1 MPKHKLP
8 RKSTHIDMTAMCDVA
23 FLLLTF
29 FMLATKFKPDEP
41 VVVKTPSSI
50 SDIIMPENSIL
61 LTVDPSGKVFFD
73 YDNKKAKAL
82 LIDRV
87 NTEKGLG
94 LTDAEKESF
103 KRGASF
109 GLSFTQMKSYLAVD
123 PINQKNYT
131 FTGIPIDTTSYMP
144 DKNELAYWVQTAR
157 SAGQETG
164 TPPRICI
171 KCDASTVYP
180 RVRDVIK
187 TLTKNHIDR
196 FNLVTSL
203 EAIPAGTAAAIEHDA
218 NMAQSNKTPAKTK

>member
-1 MPKHKLP
+1 MPKFKLP

-73 YDNKKAKAL
+73 YDNKKAKAI
-82 LIDRV
+82 LIETV
-87 NTEKGLG
+87 NKEKGLG
-94 LTDAEKESF
+94 LTDTEKESF

-109 GLSFTQMKSYLAVD
+109 GLPFNQMKAYLAID
-123 PINQKNYT
+123 PINQKNYP
-131 FTGIPIDTTSYMP
+131 FTGIPIDTTTYLAST
-144 DKNELAYWVQTAR
+144 NELAYWVQAAR
-157 SAGQETG
+157 TAGQETG
-164 TPPRICI
+164 HPPRICI

-180 RVRDVIK
+180 RVKDVIK
-187 TLTKNHIDR
+187 TLTKNKIDR

-203 EAIPAGTAAAIEHDA
+203 EAIPTGTAAAMERDA
-218 NMAQSNKTPAKTK
+218 STSSGNNAKPNK

>member
-1 MPKHKLP
+1 MAKHKLP

-73 YDNKKAKAL
+73 YDNKKAKAI
-82 LIDRV
+82 LIDKV
-87 NTEKGLG
+87 NTEKGLN

-103 KRGASF
+103 ERGASF
-109 GLSFTQMKSYLAVD
+109 GLPFNQMKAYLAID
-123 PINQKNYT
+123 PINQKEYK
-131 FTGIPIDTTSYMP
+131 FTGIPIDTTTYMANV
-144 DKNELAYWVQTAR
+144 NELAYWVQAAR
-157 SAGQETG
+157 TAGQETG

-171 KCDASTVYP
+171 KCDASTVYT
-180 RVRDVIK
+180 RVKDVIK
-187 TLTKNHIDR
+187 TLTKNKIDR

-203 EAIPAGTAAAIEHDA
+203 EAIPDGSAAAMERDA
-218 NMAQSNKTPAKTK
+218 PTPAKKPETKTQ

>member
-1 MPKHKLP
+1 
-8 RKSTHIDMTAMCDVA
+8 MCDVA

-73 YDNKKAKAL
+73 YDNKKAKAI
-82 LIDRV
+82 LIDKV
-87 NTEKGLG
+87 NTEKGLN

-109 GLSFTQMKSYLAVD
+109 GLPFNQMKAYLAID
-123 PINQKNYT
+123 PINQKEYK
-131 FTGIPIDTTSYMP
+131 FTGIPIDTTTYMANV
-144 DKNELAYWVQTAR
+144 NELAYWVQAAR
-157 SAGQETG
+157 TAGQETG

-180 RVRDVIK
+180 RVKDVIK
-187 TLTKNHIDR
+187 TLTKNKIDR

-203 EAIPAGTAAAIEHDA
+203 EAIPDGSAAAMERDA
-218 NMAQSNKTPAKTK
+218 PTPANKPETKTQ

>member
-1 MPKHKLP
+1 MAKHKLP

-73 YDNKKAKAL
+73 YDNKKAKAI
-82 LIDRV
+82 LIDKV
-87 NTEKGLG
+87 NTEKGLN

-109 GLSFTQMKSYLAVD
+109 GLPFNQMKAYLAID
-123 PINQKNYT
+123 PINQKEYK
-131 FTGIPIDTTSYMP
+131 FTGIPIDTTTYMANV
-144 DKNELAYWVQTAR
+144 NELAYWVQAAR
-157 SAGQETG
+157 TAGQETG

-180 RVRDVIK
+180 RVKDVIK
-187 TLTKNHIDR
+187 TLTKNKIDR

-203 EAIPAGTAAAIEHDA
+203 EAIPDGSAAAMERDA
-218 NMAQSNKTPAKTK
+218 PTPAKKLETKTQ

>member
-1 MPKHKLP
+1 MAKHKLP

-73 YDNKKAKAL
+73 YDNKKAKAI
-82 LIDRV
+82 LIDKV
-87 NTEKGLG
+87 NTEKGLN

-109 GLSFTQMKSYLAVD
+109 GLSFNQMKAYLAID
-123 PINQKNYT
+123 PINQKEYK
-131 FTGIPIDTTSYMP
+131 FTGIPIDTTTYMANV
-144 DKNELAYWVQTAR
+144 NELAYWVQAAR
-157 SAGQETG
+157 TAGQETG

-180 RVRDVIK
+180 RVKDVIK
-187 TLTKNHIDR
+187 TLTKNKIDR

-203 EAIPAGTAAAIEHDA
+203 EAIPDGSAAAMERDA
-218 NMAQSNKTPAKTK
+218 PTPAKKPETKTQ

>member
-1 MPKHKLP
+1 MAKHKLP

-23 FLLLTF
+23 CLLLTF

-73 YDNKKAKAL
+73 YDNKKAKAI
-82 LIDRV
+82 LIDKV
-87 NTEKGLG
+87 NTEKGLN

-109 GLSFTQMKSYLAVD
+109 GLPFNQMKAYLAID
-123 PINQKNYT
+123 PINQKEYK
-131 FTGIPIDTTSYMP
+131 FTGIPIDTTTYMANV
-144 DKNELAYWVQTAR
+144 NELAYWVQAAR
-157 SAGQETG
+157 TAGQETG

-180 RVRDVIK
+180 RVKDVIK
-187 TLTKNHIDR
+187 TLTKNKIDR

-203 EAIPAGTAAAIEHDA
+203 EAIPDGSAAAMERDA
-218 NMAQSNKTPAKTK
+218 PTPANKPETKTQ